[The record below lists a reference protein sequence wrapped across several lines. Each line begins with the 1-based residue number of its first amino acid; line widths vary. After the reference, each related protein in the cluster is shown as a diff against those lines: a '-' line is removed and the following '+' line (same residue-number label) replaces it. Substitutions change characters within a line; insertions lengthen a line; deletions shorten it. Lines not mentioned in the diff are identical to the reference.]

1 MMIANHHSIIPT
13 EVGIS
18 SGWALSPA
26 MPASAGMT
34 EDMI

>member
-1 MMIANHHSIIPT
+1 MIIADHHSIIPM

-18 SGWALSPA
+18 SGRALTPE

-34 EDMI
+34 EDLA

>member
-1 MMIANHHSIIPT
+1 MMIPDQHSIIPT

-18 SGWALSPA
+18 SGWALTPE

-34 EDMI
+34 EEMV